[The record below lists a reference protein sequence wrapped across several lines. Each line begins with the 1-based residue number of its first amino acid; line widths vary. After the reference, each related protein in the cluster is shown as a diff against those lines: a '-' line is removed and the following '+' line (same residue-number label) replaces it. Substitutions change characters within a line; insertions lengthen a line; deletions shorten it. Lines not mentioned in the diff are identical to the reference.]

1 MNQEVSNVFKYGV
14 GSIVKAT
21 KQGEDYGFTE
31 DKEYKVLDYNCNMIL
46 VRNDLEAE
54 DWYTVEYFY

>member
-1 MNQEVSNVFKYGV
+1 MFKYGV